1 MSDQNNPTSAD
12 TTGHVWDD
20 TLAELTNP
28 PPGWWMIGLH
38 ASWIG
43 VLVYSVLYPT
53 WPLPGG
59 HTEGVLG
66 WTQIKEYKESLAEVD
81 AVRAQYED
89 KLPGM
94 PVAAILEDEELKA
107 YSVRSAKVLFGDY
120 CSACHGGGGA
130 GNPNYPVLVDDD
142 WLYGGSIETIHQSI
156 VLGRQGI
163 MPKGGGAQLSDA
175 EIDKLAQAVVGGKVT
190 SEPLFMEKGCIACH
204 GVDGKGNPML
214 GAPNLT
220 DGIYRFAA
228 SDQLASVKYTIK
240 HGVNDPSDPNTRQ
253 AQMPSFTD
261 RLPESDIK
269 KLAVYVHELGGGQ

>member
-1 MSDQNNPTSAD
+1 MSDQKNPTGAQ

-43 VLVYSVLYPT
+43 VLVYSILYPT

-59 HTEGVLG
+59 HTKGMMG
-66 WTQIKEYKESLAEVD
+66 WTQIGEYKESLKEVEG
-81 AVRAQYED
+81 VRAKYED

-94 PVAAILEDEELKA
+94 SVAAILADEELKN

-120 CSACHGGGGA
+120 CAPCHGGGGS

-142 WLYGGSIETIHQSI
+142 WLYGGSVDTIQQTISM
-156 VLGRQGI
+156 GRQGI
-163 MPKGGGAQLSDA
+163 MPKMGGAQLNDA
-175 EIDKLAQAVVGGKVT
+175 EVSKLAQAIVAGNPA

-214 GAPNLT
+214 GAANLS

-228 SDQLASVKYTIK
+228 KDQLGSVEYTIR
-240 HGVNDPSDPNTRQ
+240 HGVNDPSDAETRK
-253 AQMPSFTD
+253 AQMPSFSG
-261 RLPESDIK
+261 RLSETDIK
-269 KLAVYVHELGGGQ
+269 KLAVYVHQFGGGQ